1 MSNRIKDTIRR
12 YAAMALS
19 LTVVICFCFI
29 GTPGNIFTTA
39 ADSSKELS
47 NAVDPDMIYPGLDDL
62 IRYPH
67 DPGYVKSGFGGF
79 RVSEAENGGIRFS
92 VSGGRHI
99 SQLCRYCKVL
109 PSELSSA
116 ALTDTEMIPGKYAAA
131 EKTIITTQ
139 AAHK

>member
-1 MSNRIKDTIRR
+1 MSNMIKDTIRR

-47 NAVDPDMIYPGLDDL
+47 NAVDPDMIYPELDDL

-67 DPGYVKSGFGGF
+67 DPGYVKSAVYGF
-79 RVSEAENGGIRFS
+79 RYRAADPATATAITRRFLLTVCFCSS
-92 VSGGRHI
+92 VI
-99 SQLCRYCKVL
+99 
-109 PSELSSA
+109 
-116 ALTDTEMIPGKYAAA
+116 
-131 EKTIITTQ
+131 
-139 AAHK
+139 